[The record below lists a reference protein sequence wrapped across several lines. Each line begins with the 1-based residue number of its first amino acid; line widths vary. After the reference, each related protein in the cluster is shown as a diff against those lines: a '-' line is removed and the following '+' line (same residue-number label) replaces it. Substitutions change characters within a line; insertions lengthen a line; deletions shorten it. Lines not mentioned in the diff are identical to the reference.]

1 MLNAI
6 PIDQD
11 PPHGEEVLLWLKADV
26 GEEKPIGWVVATYKD
41 TDMGEMWV
49 QKSIGNAINLGLRND
64 LITHY
69 VQLGGEPDERPL
81 C

>member
-6 PIDQD
+6 PIDEN
-11 PPHGEEVLLWLKADV
+11 PPHGEEVLLWLRAEPGD
-26 GEEKPIGWVVATYKD
+26 EKPIGWVVATYKY

-49 QKSIGNAINLGLRND
+49 QKSVGDAINLGLRTA
-64 LITHY
+64 LITHFCL
-69 VQLGGEPDERPL
+69 LGGEPDERPL